1 MKRYKAAQEDYKKG
15 LSATES
21 LLISALARQDKKIF
35 SIEDA
40 RALTQGDPKKI
51 MSSLIRKKWL
61 LPLRRGL
68 YAIVPLDVGVK
79 GADSFILHNFVIASH
94 LVEPYYIAY
103 WSALNHH
110 GLSEQIPRTTFI
122 ATTKPKMPL
131 TILDSDYRF
140 VTIDKRK
147 FFGSQEIEIEGWKV
161 NISSPEKT
169 IADALDHP
177 EHSGGIDEV
186 AKAIYFNHK
195 ELDIARVRDFAI
207 RMGNLTIL
215 KRLGYILDVAGLLET
230 YKDVFRNFTSS
241 KGYPALDPIS
251 SKKGTYNSRW
261 GLLLNFE
268 LDPKRWRCGERREN
282 RLGKD
287 KVACREEEVS

>member
-1 MKRYKAAQEDYKKG
+1 MKRYKESEEDYKKG

-21 LLISALARQDKKIF
+21 LVISALARQDRKIF

-40 RALTQGDPKKI
+40 RAVTQGDVKKI

-61 LPLRRGL
+61 LPLKRGL

-131 TILDSDYRF
+131 SILDSDYCF
-140 VTIDKRK
+140 VTIEKRK
-147 FFGSQEIEIEGWKV
+147 FFGSQEIEIAGWKV

-169 IADALDHP
+169 IADSLDHP

-186 AKAIYFNHK
+186 AKAIYFNHR
-195 ELDIARVRDFAI
+195 ELDMAKVHESAC

-215 KRLGYILDVAGLLET
+215 KRLGYILEGAGLLDT
-230 YKDVFRNFTSS
+230 YKDVFRNFTPS
-241 KGYPALDPIS
+241 KGYPALDPLS
-251 SKKGTYNSRW
+251 PRKGRHNSRW

-268 LDPKRWRCGERREN
+268 LDPKRWMY
-282 RLGKD
+282 
-287 KVACREEEVS
+287 

>member
-1 MKRYKAAQEDYKKG
+1 MKEYKTPEDDYKKG
-15 LSATES
+15 LTQSES

-40 RALTQGDPKKI
+40 RTVTERDPKKI
-51 MSSLIRKKWL
+51 MSSLIRKKWV
-61 LPLRRGL
+61 LPLKRGL

-94 LVEPYYIAY
+94 LIEPYYIGY

-110 GLSEQIPRTTFI
+110 GLSDQIPRTTFV

-131 TILDSDYRF
+131 TIMDSDYCF
-140 VTIDKRK
+140 VTIEKRK
-147 FFGSQEIEIEGWKV
+147 FFGSQEIEIEGWRV

-169 IADALDHP
+169 IADCLDHP

-195 ELDIARVRDFAI
+195 DLDMAKVDEFAG
-207 RMGNLTIL
+207 RMENMTIL
-215 KRLGYILDVAGLLET
+215 KRLGCILEASDLLES
-230 YKDVFRNFTSS
+230 YKDLFSS
-241 KGYPALDPIS
+241 FSPTKGYPALDPVS
-251 SKKGTYNSRW
+251 PRKGKHNSKW
-261 GLLLNFE
+261 GLLVNFE
-268 LDPKRWRCGERREN
+268 INPNRWMY
-282 RLGKD
+282 
-287 KVACREEEVS
+287 

>member
-1 MKRYKAAQEDYKKG
+1 MKRYKESEEDYKKG

-21 LLISALARQDKKIF
+21 LVISALARQDRKIF

-40 RALTQGDPKKI
+40 RAVTQGDVKKI

-61 LPLRRGL
+61 LPLKRGL

-94 LVEPYYIAY
+94 LVKPYYIAY

-122 ATTKPKMPL
+122 ATTRPKMPL
-131 TILDSDYRF
+131 TILDSDYCF
-140 VTIDKRK
+140 VTIEKRK
-147 FFGSQEIEIEGWKV
+147 FLGSQEIEIEGWKV

-169 IADALDHP
+169 IADSLDRP

-195 ELDIARVRDFAI
+195 ELDMAKVYQSAS

-215 KRLGYILDVAGLLET
+215 KRLGYILEGAGLLDT
-230 YKDVFRNFTSS
+230 YKDVFRNFTPS
-241 KGYPALDPIS
+241 KGYPALDPVS
-251 SKKGTYNSRW
+251 PRKGRHNSRW

-268 LDPKRWRCGERREN
+268 LDPKRWMY
-282 RLGKD
+282 
-287 KVACREEEVS
+287 

>member
-1 MKRYKAAQEDYKKG
+1 MKRYNKFKEEYKKG
-15 LSATES
+15 LTQRES
-21 LLISALARQDKKIF
+21 LLISALARQDRKIF
-35 SIEDA
+35 STEDA
-40 RALTQGDPKKI
+40 RAVTEGDAKKM
-51 MSSLIRKKWL
+51 MSSLIKKKWV

-79 GADSFILHNFVIASH
+79 GADSFILHNFVIASR

-131 TILDSDYRF
+131 TILDSDYYF
-140 VTIDKRK
+140 VAIEKRK
-147 FFGSQEIEIEGWKV
+147 FFGSQEIEIEDWKV
-161 NISSPEKT
+161 SISTPEKT
-169 IADALDHP
+169 IADCLDHP

-195 ELDIARVRDFAI
+195 DFDLAKVYEFAK
-207 RMGNLTIL
+207 RMENLTIL
-215 KRLGYILDVAGLLET
+215 KRLGYILETANLLDT
-230 YKDVFRNFTSS
+230 YKDVFKRFTPS

-251 SKKGTYNSRW
+251 PRKGRHNSRW
-261 GLLLNFE
+261 SLLVNFE
-268 LDPKRWRCGERREN
+268 LDPQRWMY
-282 RLGKD
+282 
-287 KVACREEEVS
+287 